1 MRVVKAKSKERRRD
15 RRIQETPIKVEL
27 NGSGYETANWS
38 LGGFLLYSFYGDF
51 QIGETPI
58 VGIKAEVGD
67 QLFQHVTRAEIVRID
82 FNRKLLA
89 ANFVELDDDVL
100 NTLEGLSTGR
110 LRREHLRKQR
120 KSA

>member
-1 MRVVKAKSKERRRD
+1 MKVVKSRTTERRRD
-15 RRIQETPIKVEL
+15 RRIQEIPLKVDL
-27 NGSGYETANWS
+27 DGNSYETANWS

-51 QIGETPI
+51 QIGETPV
-58 VGIKAEVGD
+58 VGIKATVGNKV
-67 QLFQHVTRAEIVRID
+67 FQHVVRAEIVRID

-89 ANFVELDDDVL
+89 VNFVELDDDIL

-110 LRREHLRKQR
+110 LRRELLRKR

>member
-1 MRVVKAKSKERRRD
+1 MRVVKVKSKERRRD
-15 RRIQETPIKVEL
+15 RRIQEIPLKIDL
-27 NGSGYETANWS
+27 NGSNYETANWS

-51 QIGETPI
+51 QIGETPV

-67 QLFQHVTRAEIVRID
+67 QVFQHVVRAEIVRID
-82 FNRKLLA
+82 FTRKMLA
-89 ANFVELDDDVL
+89 ANFVELDDDIL

-110 LRREHLRKQR
+110 LRRELLRKR